1 MRLLVILLF
10 VFVSSICSFAEN
22 FAEVF
27 TKGYQFYVRGDYP
40 SAKEMFKHIP
50 AEQGELYAQANFY
63 LGSIAGYEGNAKA
76 EDFFKE
82 AMQFAKTSQ
91 TWQMAFNQFS
101 RYCIANSKFKEIVSI
116 FSQEK
121 EKSVWANSENIF
133 YLGYAFYSLGDKQQA
148 QRQFEMMFTKWFAD
162 KNEIGC
168 DVFLDYCLSNE
179 DFKKS
184 QAFVVQLK
192 PSNTVAQVRLE
203 VFNGQAI
210 TQKQSDISF
219 FCQIILAEQ
228 SPKVIDKKMLLAEV
242 YKNWNAPFAWQ
253 ASLVLGKIFYNEK
266 NYNKA
271 VECAKDCLKLSSPE
285 IMSQKQG
292 LMLLADTYRAMKN
305 YKLALETYEKIY
317 MNRKARGEALAES
330 IYKTGLC
337 YFEQGEWADAHVCFE
352 RVFVAFFR
360 YEYWGSRA
368 YYYDAQALYTLG
380 HRRDAHATLLEYFRR
395 AKDRNSPIYKAA
407 KKYYDEI

>member
-1 MRLLVILLF
+1 MRLLVILSF
-10 VFVSSICSFAEN
+10 VFASAVMSFAED
-22 FAEVF
+22 FGKVF
-27 TKGYQFYVRGDYP
+27 TAGYQFYLRGDYP
-40 SAKEMFKHIP
+40 SAKEMFKQVP
-50 AEQGELYAQANFY
+50 AQKEELYALANFY
-63 LGSIAGYEGNAKA
+63 LGSIASYEGDAKA
-76 EDFFKE
+76 IEFFNV
-82 AMQFAKTSQ
+82 AMRSAKTNQTLQMAYNQFA
-91 TWQMAFNQFS
+91 
-101 RYCIANSKFKEIVSI
+101 RYCIANSKYKEVVSA
-116 FSQEK
+116 FSQLN
-121 EKSVWANSENIF
+121 KSDWANSENVF
-133 YLGYAFYSLGDKQQA
+133 YFAYALYSLGEKSKA
-148 QRQFEMMFTKWFAD
+148 QTQFKAMFQKWIAD

-168 DVFLDYCLSNE
+168 DVFLDYCLGDDNFKTSN
-179 DFKKS
+179 DFV
-184 QAFVVQLK
+184 ANIAT
-192 PSNTVAQVRLE
+192 SNPVAKARLE
-203 VFNGQAI
+203 VFKGKPI
-210 TQKQSDISF
+210 TQKQNDISF

-228 SPKVIDKKMLLAEV
+228 SPKNIDTHTLAENIF
-242 YKNWNAPFAWQ
+242 KFRNAPFAWQ
-253 ASLVLGKIFYNEK
+253 GALVLGKIYYNQRK
-266 NYNKA
+266 FDKA

-292 LMLLADTYRAMKN
+292 LMLLGDSYRALKN

-337 YFEQGEWADAHVCFE
+337 FFEQGQWADAHVCFE

-360 YEYWGSRA
+360 SEYWGSRA